1 MIHFRS
7 ILAGFAALL
16 VTAFL
21 ECVTTII
28 WISRSIPGAAS
39 PAGTDVGW
47 DLVPMWHESP
57 HKVAYLAIALAG
69 FAVGFLLA
77 HRLSSRAAGPN
88 KPVAR

>member
-1 MIHFRS
+1 MIYFRS

-16 VTAFL
+16 VTVFL

-28 WISRSIPGAAS
+28 WISRSIPRAAS
-39 PAGTDVGW
+39 PAGADVGW
-47 DLVPMWHESP
+47 DLVSMWHDSP
-57 HKVAYLAIALAG
+57 HKAAYLAIALAG

-77 HRLSSRAAGPN
+77 HRSFSGAAGLN